1 MTGEQVGW
9 LRIVITVTVKR
20 NLASELQGAGVI
32 LLMIKEKLILRSV
45 TV

>member
-20 NLASELQGAGVI
+20 NLASELQGAGI
-32 LLMIKEKLILRSV
+32 IPFMIEENRF
-45 TV
+45 